1 MTGPVLAV
9 LGAINVDL
17 VVQGSRLP
25 TSGETVVGGA
35 YSQHQGGKGGNQAV
49 AAARA
54 VGATTQVA
62 MIGAVGN
69 DPFGET
75 ARDVLAL
82 EGVDVTHVAVDRGNA
97 TGVALIAVDANGQN
111 QISVAPG
118 ANAGLAPDHV
128 ESALSSL
135 GARLGGVVASLEV
148 PLDTVRAAG
157 RWCRARSLLFV
168 VNPAPARPEVHD
180 LLPLATH
187 ITPNAAEILIVAA
200 QAEEPRGAVARLTA
214 AYPELTVIS
223 TIGADGAVAGGPE
236 GPMRVA
242 GLKVRAV
249 DSTGAGDCF
258 NGVLAAGLLESL
270 PLADALRRA
279 CVAASLSVTVAGA
292 RDGMPTRDQI
302 DAASRR

>member
-1 MTGPVLAV
+1 
-9 LGAINVDL
+9 
-17 VVQGSRLP
+17 
-25 TSGETVVGGA
+25 
-35 YSQHQGGKGGNQAV
+35 
-49 AAARA
+49 
-54 VGATTQVA
+54 

-97 TGVALIAVDANGQN
+97 TGVALIAVDADGQN

-135 GARLGGVVASLEV
+135 GGAASEGSW
-148 PLDTVRAAG
+148 PASRCRSTPCAPPG

-187 ITPNAAEILIVAA
+187 ITPNGSEILIVAA

-223 TIGADGAVAGGPE
+223 THRSGRRHRGRPRRTHAG
-236 GPMRVA
+236 
-242 GLKVRAV
+242 
-249 DSTGAGDCF
+249 
-258 NGVLAAGLLESL
+258 
-270 PLADALRRA
+270 RRA
-279 CVAASLSVTVAGA
+279 
-292 RDGMPTRDQI
+292 
-302 DAASRR
+302 